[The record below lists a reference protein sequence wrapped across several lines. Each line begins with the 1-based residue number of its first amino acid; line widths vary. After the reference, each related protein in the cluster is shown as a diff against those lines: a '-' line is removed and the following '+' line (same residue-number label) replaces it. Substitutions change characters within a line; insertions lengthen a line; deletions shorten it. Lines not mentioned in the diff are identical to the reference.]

1 MRCFSSVGLVLAV
14 FTLTACGSSNL
25 AGAPNPAAT
34 SVTHSAPD
42 DSNAQT
48 GEPSDESSDDRPLAL
63 IYKGPGSCSLD
74 QGDAGESGY
83 GCSEAASDAATLAG
97 FRFQFVGPR
106 DLAENATADQVQ
118 ALFGNAKVW
127 IQPGGVSNT
136 AYYAMTAKL
145 RKSIVQF
152 VKDGGGYVGFCAGA
166 FLAADWFYIFP
177 GSAHAYGYS
186 PIRSDL
192 TYAFLNVDWN
202 GQKRSIYFEGGP
214 YLSNLGSTAE
224 VTARFSTGY
233 VAAARAPY
241 GKGRVYISGP
251 HPEAPQIWSQE
262 DGMSDPDGSDLD
274 LAASMITW
282 AGSLPEL
289 QP

>member
-1 MRCFSSVGLVLAV
+1 MRCFSSVGLLALAC
-14 FTLTACGSSNL
+14 FTLTACGSSNDH
-25 AGAPNPAAT
+25 PAAVAT
-34 SVTHSAPD
+34 TTATTTTVTHSLPD
-42 DSNAQT
+42 HLQT
-48 GEPSDESSDDRPLAL
+48 SEPSDDRPLAL

-106 DLAENATADQVQ
+106 DLAESASSDQVQ

-145 RKSIVQF
+145 RQSIVQF

-177 GSAHAYGYS
+177 GSAHAYRYN

-192 TYAFLNVDWN
+192 TYAFLNLNWN
-202 GQKRSIYFEGGP
+202 GQKRSVYFEGGP

-224 VTARFSTGY
+224 VTARFDTGY
-233 VAAARAPY
+233 IAAARAPY

-282 AGSLPEL
+282 AGQNE
-289 QP
+289 